1 LNKPPK
7 TVFRTRDFA
16 ELLLC
21 RPFYGMLGL
30 LMIEAALAALT
41 TWLVIQAGQ
50 DLASEEFLLADFGWI
65 VVAQSASY
73 AVGAL
78 SWVYAERAG
87 FGAFG
92 RYMLRFTKENRSDA
106 RLFAGTTQREKVEPF
121 LTNETFHV
129 IFELIY
135 ELEADLKLF
144 FSLLFNSIVLGVAI
158 DAGLPFVYG
167 AVFVGLMLL
176 QYAVRHW
183 VNRVYAENQRATNSM
198 TARTYTAW
206 DNITSGN
213 RYNFRVWHA
222 GFKKRLR
229 DALHAQIRA
238 IMAKQ
243 GIAAVSGIASLMV
256 IMAYLAYVA
265 GHNTQNTALL
275 IALAATLPRQIEL
288 SYNVHDL
295 AAGWNDLQAIWTRM
309 AGASAAMQA
318 DADDDFNDRIKMDQL
333 RLMYLPPLAAAV
345 PGAQAANVATA
356 LPLATFEAACAMLP
370 QLQRGVV
377 QVRGSNG
384 AGKSTLLAALKH
396 HIGASAY
403 YWPTSTKL
411 AFDFA
416 AAETAKAEEEDDLPD
431 LEVSTDSAL
440 SASKP
445 PGYSSG
451 ERQLQ
456 SLSEIVRQT
465 GAKVYL
471 LDEWDANLDASNR
484 AKAQV
489 LIDEL
494 AARSLVVEISHRG

>member
-1 LNKPPK
+1 MTLNKK
-7 TVFRTRDFA
+7 LFRPHDFA
-16 ELLLC
+16 ALLLC
-21 RPFYGMLGL
+21 APFYGMLLL
-30 LMIEAALAALT
+30 LMVEAALAALT
-41 TWLVIQAGQ
+41 TWLVIKAGQ
-50 DLASEEFLLADFGWI
+50 DLANEDFLIADFAWI

-73 AVGAL
+73 LVGAA
-78 SWVYAERAG
+78 SWIYAEQAG

-92 RYMLRFTKENRSDA
+92 RYMLRFTRENRSDA
-106 RLFAGTTQREKVEPF
+106 RLFAGTAQREEVEPF
-121 LTNETFHV
+121 LTNETFHI

-144 FSLLFNSIVLGVAI
+144 FSLLFNSIVLGFAI

-167 AVFVGLMLL
+167 AVFIGLMLL
-176 QYAVRHW
+176 QYAVRKW
-183 VNRVYAENQRATNSM
+183 VSSIYAENQRATNSM

-213 RYNFRVWHA
+213 RYNFRIWHA

-243 GIAAVSGIASLMV
+243 GLAAGSGIASLMI

-265 GHNTQNTALL
+265 GHNAQNTALL

-295 AAGWNDLQAIWTRM
+295 AAGWSDLQAIWTRM
-309 AGASAAMQA
+309 TGASLAMQV
-318 DADDDFNDRIKMDQL
+318 DADEDFNDRIKMKEL
-333 RLMYLPPLAAAV
+333 RLVYLPPQDAASAS
-345 PGAQAANVATA
+345 GQTATSSTHSTA
-356 LPLATFEAACAMLP
+356 LPLDSFAAACAMLP
-370 QLQRGVV
+370 QLKRGVV
-377 QVRGSNG
+377 QVRGNNG

-416 AAETAKAEEEDDLPD
+416 AAEMAAKEDEEAQEMTDDADTA
-431 LEVSTDSAL
+431 
-440 SASKP
+440 SASKSS
-445 PGYSSG
+445 GFSSG

-456 SLSEIVRQT
+456 SLTEIVRQT
-465 GAKVYL
+465 QAKVYL
-471 LDEWDANLDASNR
+471 LDEWDANLDTANR
-484 AKAQV
+484 AKAQA

-494 AARSLVVEISHRG
+494 AARSLVVEISHRA